1 MKQMILSS
9 KIKGGVLSDHFF
21 MLWFQKEKRERIW
34 PKEEKKNG
42 KEKKKNIWRKE
53 IYGPQRRKRME
64 RKKEENIWRR
74 KIFGPRRRK
83 RTETEKEEHIRRNKM
98 FREGKYLVRKR
109 EKNGEGK

>member
-1 MKQMILSS
+1 MKGDVI
-9 KIKGGVLSDHFF
+9 SDHFF

-64 RKKEENIWRR
+64 REKGENIWRR
-74 KIFGPRRRK
+74 KRTNISLRRK
-83 RTETEKEEHIRRNKM
+83 NCCEWTGRDSKA
-98 FREGKYLVRKR
+98 L
-109 EKNGEGK
+109 